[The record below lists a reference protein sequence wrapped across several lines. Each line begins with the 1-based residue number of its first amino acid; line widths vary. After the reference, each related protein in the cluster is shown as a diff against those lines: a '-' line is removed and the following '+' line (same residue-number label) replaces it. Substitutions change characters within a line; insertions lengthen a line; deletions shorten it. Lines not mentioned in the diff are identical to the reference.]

1 MEHNAVIGMKE
12 ETKSN
17 KEKKIIQRSNFLQI
31 ANKSLLTML
40 GETDI
45 SWTQFHKFHV
55 SSVGVWFFHAKWSPA
70 HESFTKQVTRDM

>member
-1 MEHNAVIGMKE
+1 MNIALVVRGTQCSHRMKE

-31 ANKSLLTML
+31 ANKSLLIML

-55 SSVGVWFFHAKWSPA
+55 SSAWCLVFSCKMEPYP
-70 HESFTKQVTRDM
+70 